1 MDSPRLKQAME
12 MLGFEDDDLDTK
24 KRRDYFRETV
34 EVKQAPSPKAVNSVD
49 NVVKSMSTIDPI
61 DVDERIVNMRFKHY

>member
-1 MDSPRLKQAME
+1 

-24 KRRDYFRETV
+24 KRRDYFREIA

-49 NVVKSMSTIDPI
+49 NVVK
-61 DVDERIVNMRFKHY
+61 